1 VAALREEIEQLKA
14 EHAQARAD
22 QKAKLQAKI
31 DNLNAKLQHKLEQAK
46 QRSEQIKSET
56 EAKVQALQKKAAK
69 AQGDARAAMDARVAR
84 IREEYEQA
92 ASKLRTLTASQVK
105 RAG

>member
-14 EHAQARAD
+14 EHTRARAEH
-22 QKAKLQAKI
+22 KAKLQAKI
-31 DNLNAKLQHKLEQAK
+31 DNLNAKLQQKLEQAK
-46 QRSEQIKSET
+46 QRSEQIRSES

-69 AQGDARAAMDARVAR
+69 AQGDAKAVMDARVTR

-92 ASKLRTLTASQVK
+92 ASKLKSLTAQQVK